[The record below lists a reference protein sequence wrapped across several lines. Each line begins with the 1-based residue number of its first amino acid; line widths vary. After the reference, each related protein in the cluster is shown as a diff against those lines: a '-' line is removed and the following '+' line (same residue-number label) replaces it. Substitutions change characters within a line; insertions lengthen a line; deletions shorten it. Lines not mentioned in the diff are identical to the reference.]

1 MVSIRV
7 HDAGKIHLA
16 CHLVRAYR
24 STYLQLLGMHIR
36 MLAQQG
42 YIRRTYI
49 TSGSSSQQHRSPAT
63 MEQSEYT
70 RASMAERFSDFILRD
85 VKLSSHVLGA
95 GSFGEVVLASWGG
108 TVCAAKR
115 LHKVFSTLL
124 PESATGSVIKRY
136 LQECKTWSQL
146 RHPGIVL
153 FLGVVFESGESHLPL
168 LVMEKMDTSLLH
180 FVESRTKASLSLR
193 HKANILLQVAC
204 AMTYLH
210 GKNLVHRDLTP
221 NNILI
226 DELSIKAKVTD
237 FGLTRVAADSRM
249 ATKSAAGTPTFMPPE
264 ALSIEPRHDSKLD
277 VFSFGNLILFT
288 TTHKWPMPDANVRAE
303 LQWLAKQST

>member
-1 MVSIRV
+1 MAKP
-7 HDAGKIHLA
+7 D
-16 CHLVRAYR
+16 
-24 STYLQLLGMHIR
+24 
-36 MLAQQG
+36 
-42 YIRRTYI
+42 
-49 TSGSSSQQHRSPAT
+49 
-63 MEQSEYT
+63 YT
-70 RASMAERFSDFILRD
+70 RAGIAASFADFNLRD
-85 VKLSSHVLGA
+85 VSLSSRVLGA
-95 GSFGEVVLASWGG
+95 GSFGEVVVANWGG

-124 PESATGSVIKRY
+124 PESTTGSIIKRY

-153 FLGVVFESGESHLPL
+153 FLGVMFEPGDSNLPL

-180 FVESRTKASLSLR
+180 FVESRTKESLPLR
-193 HKANILLQVAC
+193 HKAYILFQVAC

-210 GKNLVHRDLTP
+210 GKQLVHRDLTP

-237 FGLTRVAADSRM
+237 FGLTRVAAESRM

-264 ALSIEPRHDSKLD
+264 ALSINPRHDSKLD

-288 TTHKWPMPDANVRAE
+288 ITHKWPMPDANVSATYRFYSRFYFII
-303 LQWLAKQST
+303 LQRRQI

>member
-1 MVSIRV
+1 MHSIRAV
-7 HDAGKIHLA
+7 ARLLNVYKQHQLSKSIDFRCSIMANPDYS
-16 CHLVRAYR
+16 RAA
-24 STYLQLLGMHIR
+24 I
-36 MLAQQG
+36 A
-42 YIRRTYI
+42 
-49 TSGSSSQQHRSPAT
+49 
-63 MEQSEYT
+63 
-70 RASMAERFSDFILRD
+70 ASFADFNLRD
-85 VKLSSHVLGA
+85 VRLSSRVLGA
-95 GSFGEVVLASWGG
+95 GSFGEVVLANWGG

-124 PESATGSVIKRY
+124 PESTTGSIIKRY

-153 FLGVVFESGESHLPL
+153 FLGVVFEPGDSNLPL

-180 FVESRTKASLSLR
+180 FVESRTKESLPVR
-193 HKANILLQVAC
+193 HKAYILFQVAC

-210 GKNLVHRDLTP
+210 GKQLVHRDLTP

-237 FGLTRVAADSRM
+237 FGLTRVAAESRM

-264 ALSIEPRHDSKLD
+264 ALSINPRHDSKLD

-288 TTHKWPMPDANVRAE
+288 LTHKWPMPDANVSAAYRFYSDTV
-303 LQWLAKQST
+303 LNYI